1 MMIVVM
7 VMMGGGGDDEI
18 EGEGCGV
25 DTTRGG

>member
-7 VMMGGGGDDEI
+7 LMMGGGDDEI